1 MRCSRL
7 GIVLAAGFS
16 FGGCTYLE
24 NRANDLLDP
33 FRFDVAFTPGLHVD
47 ARATDFA
54 ALGVGAKGGV
64 VVGLHGRF
72 AVQYRTANVG
82 VPPLMLGEVFRLEA
96 SPLLGESQY
105 DDDHDM
111 VPSQFFVLP
120 RMGVERPR
128 PWSLERRG
136 LHVADI
142 GVNVAAVV
150 GAGVG
155 FSPGEFADLLLGFVG
170 IDIACDD
177 VAGRPEPS
185 VAERPESEDEAR

>member
-1 MRCSRL
+1 MHPAWRL
-7 GIVLAAGFS
+7 VGLVACTA
-16 FGGCTYLE
+16 FGSCTYLQ

-33 FRFDVAFTPGLHVD
+33 FRVDVGFTPGLHVD

-82 VPPLMLGEVFRLEA
+82 VGPLMLGEPFRLEA
-96 SPLLGESQY
+96 SPLLCESKY
-105 DDDHDM
+105 DADHDM
-111 VPSQFFVLP
+111 VPSQFFVVP

-136 LHVADI
+136 LHVADV

-150 GAGVG
+150 GAGIG
-155 FSPGEFADLLLGFVG
+155 FSPGEFVDLLLGFVG
-170 IDIACDD
+170 VDIAGDD
-177 VAGRPEPS
+177 VAGEVKTQPEEP
-185 VAERPESEDEAR
+185 AKTTEPR